1 MKSSSKSS
9 GRSREMAIRLNKGAY
24 WFNRHWLAVFNSFFG
39 LYAGLAV
46 LTPVL
51 MKVGLT
57 GPASALYYVYSFFC
71 HGMAT
76 RSFFLFGE
84 QIAYPTTLAGTTLR
98 PIESYTA
105 TIPSLANQNPA
116 NWFQYQTA
124 MSDFI
129 GNELLGYKIPLCERD
144 LAMYTGVLIAGLL
157 FALLRR
163 RVTIRPLPIIVF
175 VVVGVFP
182 IAWDGFSQM
191 FGYLGTPLP
200 GVEPG
205 SLQTSL
211 AATFPLRESTPLLR
225 VLTGGWFGLFFGW
238 LIFSNIDQ
246 DMRPLEGR
254 FEEKLAKAGRL

>member
-1 MKSSSKSS
+1 MRSSSKRS
-9 GRSREMAIRLNKGAY
+9 GRSREVAIRLNKGAY
-24 WFNRHWLAVFNSFFG
+24 WFNRHWLAMLNSFFG
-39 LYAGLAV
+39 LYTGLAV

-51 MKVGLT
+51 MKAGLT
-57 GPASALYYVYSFFC
+57 APASALYYVYGFFC

-84 QIAYPTTLAGTTLR
+84 QIAYPTSLAATNLQ
-98 PIESYTA
+98 PIENYMA
-105 TIPSLANQNPA
+105 TIPILANLNPA

-124 MSDFI
+124 LGDFI
-129 GNELLGYKIPLCERD
+129 GNEQLGYKIPLCERD
-144 LAMYTGVLIAGLL
+144 LAIYTAVLMTGLL

-205 SLQTSL
+205 SFQTTL
-211 AATFPLRESTPLLR
+211 ASIFPLRESTPLLR

-246 DMRPLEGR
+246 DMRPLERR
-254 FEEKLAKAGRL
+254 FEEKLAKIDQL